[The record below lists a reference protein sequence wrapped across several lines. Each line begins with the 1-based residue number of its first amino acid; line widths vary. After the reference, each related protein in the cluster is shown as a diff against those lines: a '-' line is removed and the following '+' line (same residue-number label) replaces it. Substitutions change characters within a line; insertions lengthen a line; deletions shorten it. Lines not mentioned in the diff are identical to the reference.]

1 MEHDFLSERQ
11 EQLRYGRWKEC
22 FVPNVFVRKA
32 AIATARGVEALLTNL
47 SRNEQ
52 MTYADLAYPVSRTT
66 EIRRLARELL
76 RRGRKEDAR
85 RIIRINHLL
94 KQRLHALADRHGLDV
109 RCLGVEGSEP

>member
-1 MEHDFLSERQ
+1 MPDVLVRLAALASVRGTRAVLGKLLAAER
-11 EQLRYGRWKEC
+11 
-22 FVPNVFVRKA
+22 V
-32 AIATARGVEALLTNL
+32 
-47 SRNEQ
+47 
-52 MTYADLAYPVSRTT
+52 TYADIAYPFSRTT

-109 RCLGVEGSEP
+109 RCLGVEGGEL